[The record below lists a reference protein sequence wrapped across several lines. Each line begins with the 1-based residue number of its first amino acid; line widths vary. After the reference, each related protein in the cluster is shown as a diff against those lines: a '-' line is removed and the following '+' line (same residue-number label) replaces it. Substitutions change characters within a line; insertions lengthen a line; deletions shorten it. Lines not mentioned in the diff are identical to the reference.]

1 MAKKPGTLSRR
12 DFLRDVT
19 LAAGAVGAASMLPPG
34 AAGLVGTAHAQE
46 AKIGAQLI
54 GKLEGPELVLDAT
67 KWPKK
72 FAEAP
77 MLADLVK
84 QGKLPPVDKRV
95 PDEPMVVKP
104 LQGIGRYG
112 GTWRRGFTGP
122 GDGENGNRIVS
133 TDKILFWDYTGT
145 KIMPCVAREWK
156 QSDDGKSVTIS
167 LRKGMKWSDGTPF
180 TANDFA
186 FWHDEIY
193 LNKDLQPT
201 PHPDFMAGS
210 KSGSLRK
217 VDDTTVVFEFQDP
230 NYLFVDILAGST
242 AIGGGQATQSSD
254 KRNMGA
260 YTPAHYVKQ
269 FLPKF
274 SSKDEV
280 DKKAKAAGFDGW
292 VSYIKSRLDWRLN
305 PDLPVLTPWKTVSPI
320 NTPTW
325 VLERNPFYMGV
336 DTQGNQLPYIDRIS
350 MTLAENL
357 EVLNLRAIAGQ
368 YDLQERHTA
377 LAKLPVFLENRV
389 KGGYDVRLD
398 PALNGSD
405 ATLQTNQAYDAD
417 PEIAKWL
424 HTRNFRRALALGI
437 DRDQLNETFWVGVGT
452 AGSIAPAETL
462 PYSPG
467 PEWRKMWSTLD
478 VKQANALLDKAGL
491 DKKDGEGYRLRTDGK
506 GRLRL
511 ELQTSAGAFV
521 PHTQIAEMI
530 KEQWK
535 KIGIQGDVKEMERGL
550 FFTRIASN
558 EQQISLWANDGS
570 EVLYL
575 FPRHALPL
583 DPAQAVLGT
592 PIARWY
598 ATNGAQGK
606 APKDPQMVKA
616 LDLFRS
622 AAAKK
627 TQERYKI
634 AQEIWKILV
643 DEQFSIGTVGLS
655 PATMGVRIVSNKLG
669 NIPARQTN
677 AQHARTPCSSHPAT
691 FYYKA

>member
-1 MAKKPGTLSRR
+1 MATKPTRR
-12 DFLRDVT
+12 EFLRDAAVVAGGAA
-19 LAAGAVGAASMLPPG
+19 LAGALPAVTASAQGAKAP
-34 AAGLVGTAHAQE
+34 E
-46 AKIGAQLI
+46 AKIGAHLT
-54 GKLEGPELVLDAT
+54 GKLEGPELVLDAA

-77 MLADLVK
+77 MLADMVK
-84 QGKLPPVDKRV
+84 AGKLPPVEKRV

-104 LQGIGRYG
+104 LQSIGRYG

-122 GDGENGNRIVS
+122 GDSENGNRIVS

-145 KIMPCVAREWK
+145 KVMPSVAKEWK

-167 LRKGMKWSDGTPF
+167 LRKGMKWSDGAPF
-180 TANDFA
+180 TANDFV
-186 FWHDEIY
+186 FWYEEVY
-193 LNKDLQPT
+193 LNKNLVPT
-201 PHPDFMAGS
+201 PHPDFMANG
-210 KSGSLRK
+210 KSGTIRK
-217 VDDTTVVFEFQDP
+217 VDDATVVFEFQDP
-230 NYLFVDILAGST
+230 NFLFVDILAGST
-242 AIGGGQATQSSD
+242 AIGGGQATQAQGGRS
-254 KRNMGA
+254 MGA
-260 YTPAHYVKQ
+260 YMPAHYIKQ

-274 SSKDEV
+274 SSKEEV

-292 VSYIKSRLDWRLN
+292 VSYIKNRWDWGLN
-305 PDLPVLTPWKTVSPI
+305 PELPVLTPWKTVSPI

-325 VLERNPFYMGV
+325 VLERNPYYMGV
-336 DTQGNQLPYIDRIS
+336 DTAGNQLPYIDRIS

-377 LAKLPVFLENRV
+377 LAKLPVFLENRA

-405 ATLQTNQAYDAD
+405 ATLQTNQAYEAD

-424 HTRNFRRALALGI
+424 HTADFRRALSMGI

-452 AGSIAPAETL
+452 PGSVAPAESV

-467 PEWRKMWSTLD
+467 PEWRKKWSTLD
-478 VKQANALLDKAGL
+478 VTQANALLDRVGL
-491 DKKDGEGYRLRTDGK
+491 SKKDGEGYRLRTDGK

-535 KIGIQGDVKEMERGL
+535 KIGIQADVKEMERSL
-550 FFTRIASN
+550 FFTRAASN
-558 EQQISLWANDGS
+558 EHQIALWANDGS
-570 EVLYL
+570 EVLFL

-583 DPAQAVLGT
+583 DPIQALLGT
-592 PIARWY
+592 PIARWF
-598 ATNGAQGK
+598 ASNGAQGK
-606 APKDPQMVKA
+606 GPKDPRMISA
-616 LDLFRS
+616 LELYRS
-622 AAAKK
+622 ANGKK

-643 DEQFSIGTVGLS
+643 DEQYSIGTVGLS

-669 NIPARQTN
+669 NIPSRQTN

-691 FYYKA
+691 FFYKA

>member
-1 MAKKPGTLSRR
+1 MAKKPKRWTRR
-12 DFLRDVT
+12 EFLRDAALT
-19 LAAGAVGAASMLPPG
+19 AGAVGAASLLPP
-34 AAGLVGTAHAQE
+34 ALPGLTARAQAQE
-46 AKIGAQLI
+46 AKLGAQLI
-54 GKLEGPELVLDAT
+54 GKLEGPELVLDPA

-104 LQGIGRYG
+104 LQSIGRYG

-167 LRKGMKWSDGTPF
+167 LRKGQKWSDGTPF
-180 TANDFA
+180 TANDFV
-186 FWHDEIY
+186 FWHDEVY
-193 LNKDLQPT
+193 LNKDLMPT

-210 KSGSLRK
+210 RSGSLRK
-217 VDDTTVVFEFQDP
+217 IDDTTVIFEFQDP
-230 NYLFVDILAGST
+230 NFLFVDILAGST
-242 AIGGGQATQSSD
+242 AIGGGQATQSMD
-254 KRNMGA
+254 KRSMGA
-260 YTPAHYVKQ
+260 YMPAHYVKQ

-280 DKKAKAAGFDGW
+280 DRKAKAAGFDGW
-292 VSYIKSRLDWRLN
+292 VSYIKNRWDWRLN
-305 PDLPVLTPWKTVSPI
+305 PELPVLTPWKTVNPI

-325 VLERNPFYMGV
+325 VLERNPYYMGV

-368 YDLQERHTA
+368 YDLQERHTG
-377 LAKLPVFLENRV
+377 LAKLPVFLENRA

-417 PEIAKWL
+417 PEVAKWL
-424 HTRNFRRALALGI
+424 HTRDFRRALAMGI
-437 DRDQLNETFWVGVGT
+437 DRDQLNETFWVG
-452 AGSIAPAETL
+452 A
-462 PYSPG
+462 
-467 PEWRKMWSTLD
+467 
-478 VKQANALLDKAGL
+478 
-491 DKKDGEGYRLRTDGK
+491 
-506 GRLRL
+506 
-511 ELQTSAGAFV
+511 AGAFV

-535 KIGIQGDVKEMERGL
+535 KIGVQADVKEMERSL

-558 EQQISLWANDGS
+558 EHQIALWANDGS

-583 DPAQAVLGT
+583 DPVEALLGT

-598 ATNGAQGK
+598 ASNGAQGK
-606 APKDPQMVKA
+606 APKDAQMVKA
-616 LDLFRS
+616 LELFRS
-622 AAAKK
+622 AAGKK
-627 TQERYKI
+627 TQERYKV
-634 AQEIWKILV
+634 AQDIWKILV
-643 DEQFSIGTVGLS
+643 DEQWSIGTVGLS

-691 FYYKA
+691 FFYKA

>member
-1 MAKKPGTLSRR
+1 MATKPTRR
-12 DFLRDVT
+12 EFLRDATVV
-19 LAAGAVGAASMLPPG
+19 AGAAALAGSLPAATASAQGAKAP
-34 AAGLVGTAHAQE
+34 E
-46 AKIGAQLI
+46 AKIGAHLI

-77 MLADLVK
+77 MLADMVK
-84 QGKLPPVDKRV
+84 AGKLPPVEKRL
-95 PDEPMVVKP
+95 PDEPLVVKP
-104 LQGIGRYG
+104 LQSVGRYG

-145 KIMPCVAREWK
+145 KVMPCVAKEWK

-180 TANDFA
+180 TANDFV
-186 FWHDEIY
+186 FWYEEVY
-193 LNKDLQPT
+193 LNKDLIPT
-201 PHPDFMAGS
+201 GHPDFMANG
-210 KSGSLRK
+210 KSGTIRK
-217 VDDTTVVFEFQDP
+217 IDDTTVAFEFQDP
-230 NYLFVDILAGST
+230 NFLFVDILAGST
-242 AIGGGQATQSSD
+242 AMGGGQATQAQVG
-254 KRNMGA
+254 RGMCA
-260 YTPAHYVKQ
+260 YMPAHYIKQ

-274 SSKDEV
+274 SSTEEV
-280 DKKAKAAGFDGW
+280 EKKAKAAGFDGW
-292 VSYIKSRLDWRLN
+292 VSYIRSKWNWALN
-305 PDLPVLTPWKTVSPI
+305 PELPVLTPWKTVTPI

-325 VLERNPFYMGV
+325 VLERNPYYMGV
-336 DTQGNQLPYIDRIS
+336 DSAGNQLPYIDRIS

-357 EVLNLRAIAGQ
+357 EVLNLRAVAGQ

-377 LAKLPVFLENRV
+377 LAKLPVFLENRAKV
-389 KGGYDVRLD
+389 GYDVRLD

-405 ATLQTNQAYDAD
+405 ATLQTNQAYEAD
-417 PEIAKWL
+417 PEIARWL
-424 HTRNFRRALALGI
+424 HTSDFRRALSMGI

-452 AGSIAPAETL
+452 PGSVAPAESL

-467 PEWRKMWSTLD
+467 PDWRKKWSTLD
-478 VKQANALLDKAGL
+478 VKQANALLDKVGL
-491 DKKDGEGYRLRTDGK
+491 AKKDGEGYRLRTDGK

-535 KIGIQGDVKEMERGL
+535 KIGVQADVKEMERSF
-550 FFTRIASN
+550 FFTRVASN
-558 EQQISLWANDGS
+558 EHQIALWANDGS
-570 EVLYL
+570 EVLFL

-583 DPAQAVLGT
+583 DPVQALLGT

-598 ATNGAQGK
+598 ASNGTQGK
-606 APKDPQMVKA
+606 GPKDPRLISA
-616 LDLFRS
+616 LELYRS
-622 AAAKK
+622 ANGKK
-627 TQERYKI
+627 TQDRYKI

-643 DEQFSIGTVGLS
+643 DEQYSIGTVGLS

-691 FYYKA
+691 FFYKA

>member
-1 MAKKPGTLSRR
+1 MAKRPRGVTRR
-12 DFLRDVT
+12 EFLRDAALAT
-19 LAAGAVGAASMLPPG
+19 GGMALAAGLPATP
-34 AAGLVGTAHAQE
+34 ALAQPM
-46 AKIGAQLI
+46 GSQLI
-54 GKLEGPELVLDAT
+54 GKLEGPELVLDPAR
-67 KWPKK
+67 WPKK

-84 QGKLPPVDKRV
+84 AGKLPPVEKRV
-95 PDEPMVVKP
+95 PEEPMVVKP
-104 LQGIGRYG
+104 LQSIGRYG

-156 QSDDGKSVTIS
+156 QPDDGKSVTIS

-180 TANDFA
+180 TANDFV
-186 FWHDEIY
+186 FWYEEVY

-201 PHPDFMAGS
+201 PHPDFMVSG
-210 KSGSLRK
+210 KSGAIRK

-242 AIGGGQATQSSD
+242 AIGGGQATQAMSG
-254 KRNMGA
+254 RTMGA
-260 YTPAHYVKQ
+260 YMPAHYVKQ

-280 DKKAKAAGFDGW
+280 DRKAKAAGFDGW
-292 VSYIKSRLDWRLN
+292 ISWIKNRWDWRLN

-325 VLERNPFYMGV
+325 VLERNPYYMGV
-336 DTQGNQLPYIDRIS
+336 DSAGNQLPYIDRIS

-357 EVLNLRAIAGQ
+357 EVLNLRAIAAQ

-377 LAKLPVFLENRV
+377 LAKLPVFLENRA
-389 KGGYDVRLD
+389 KGAYEVRLD

-405 ATLQTNQAYDAD
+405 ATLQTNQGYDAD
-417 PEIAKWL
+417 PEIARWL
-424 HTRNFRRALALGI
+424 QSRDFRRALSMGI

-452 AGSIAPAETL
+452 AGSVAPSETL

-467 PEWRKMWSTLD
+467 PEWRKKWSTLD
-478 VKQANALLDKAGL
+478 VKQANELLDKAGL
-491 DKKDGEGYRLRTDGK
+491 TKKDGEGYRLRADGK

-535 KIGIQGDVKEMERGL
+535 KIGIQADVKELERSL

-558 EQQISLWANDGS
+558 EHQIALWANDGS

-575 FPRHALPL
+575 FPRHALPV
-583 DPAQAVLGT
+583 DPVEALLGH

-598 ATNGAQGK
+598 ASGGQQGK
-606 APKDPQMVKA
+606 APKDPQLIKA
-616 LDLFRS
+616 LELFRS
-622 AAAKK
+622 AGGKK
-627 TQERYKI
+627 TAERYKV
-634 AQEIWKILV
+634 AQDIWKILV
-643 DEQFSIGTVGLS
+643 DEQYSIGTVGQS
-655 PATMGVRIVSNKLG
+655 PATMGVRIVSNRLG

-691 FYYKA
+691 FFYKT

>member
-1 MAKKPGTLSRR
+1 MAKKPTKWSRR
-12 DFLRDVT
+12 EFLRDAA
-19 LAAGAVGAASMLPPG
+19 LAAGAAGAASVWP
-34 AAGLVGTAHAQE
+34 AGRGGLAGPARAE
-46 AKIGAQLI
+46 EPKIGSQLI

-84 QGKLPPVDKRV
+84 QGKLPPVEKRV

-167 LRKGMKWSDGTPF
+167 LRKGQKWSDGTAF
-180 TANDFA
+180 TANDFV
-186 FWHDEIY
+186 FWYEEVY

-201 PHPDFMAGS
+201 PHPDFMAAT

-217 VDDTTVVFEFQDP
+217 LDDTTVIFEFQDP
-230 NYLFVDILAGST
+230 NFLFVDILAGST
-242 AIGGGQATQSSD
+242 AIGGGQATQSMD
-254 KRNMGA
+254 KRSMGA
-260 YTPAHYVKQ
+260 YMPAHYVKQ

-280 DKKAKAAGFDGW
+280 DRKAKAAGFDGW
-292 VSYIKSRLDWRLN
+292 VSYIKNRWDWRLN

-325 VLERNPFYMGV
+325 VLERNPYYMGV
-336 DTQGNQLPYIDRIS
+336 DSQGNQLPYIDRIS

-368 YDLQERHTA
+368 YDLQERHTG
-377 LAKLPVFLENRV
+377 LAKLPVFLENRA
-389 KGGYDVRLD
+389 KGGYEVHLD

-417 PEIAKWL
+417 PEIARWL
-424 HTRNFRRALALGI
+424 QTRDFRRALSMGI
-437 DRDQLNETFWVGVGT
+437 DREQLNETFWVGVGT
-452 AGSIAPAETL
+452 PGSVAPSETV

-467 PEWRKMWSTLD
+467 LEWRKKWSTLD
-478 VKQANALLDKAGL
+478 VKASNALLDKIGL
-491 DKKDGEGYRLRTDGK
+491 AKKDGEGYRLRADGK

-535 KIGIQGDVKEMERGL
+535 KIGVQADVKEMERSL
-550 FFTRIASN
+550 FFTRVSSN
-558 EQQISLWANDGS
+558 EHQIALWANDGS

-583 DPAQAVLGT
+583 DPVEALLGT

-598 ATNGAQGK
+598 ASNGAQGK
-606 APKDPQMVKA
+606 APKDPQMIRA

-622 AAAKK
+622 AAGKK
-627 TQERYKI
+627 TQERYKV

-643 DEQFSIGTVGLS
+643 DEQYSIGTVGLS

-677 AQHARTPCSSHPAT
+677 AQHARTPCSSHPPT

>member
-1 MAKKPGTLSRR
+1 MATKPTRR
-12 DFLRDVT
+12 EFLRDAALVAGSAA
-19 LAAGAVGAASMLPPG
+19 LAGALPAATASAQATGAP
-34 AAGLVGTAHAQE
+34 E

-72 FAEAP
+72 LAEAP
-77 MLADLVK
+77 MLAEMVK
-84 QGKLPPVDKRV
+84 GGKLPPVEKRV
-95 PDEPMVVKP
+95 PEEPMVVKP
-104 LQGIGRYG
+104 LHSVGRYG

-145 KIMPCVAREWK
+145 KVMPCVAKDWK
-156 QSDDGKSVTIS
+156 QSDDGKSVTIH
-167 LRKGMKWSDGTPF
+167 LRKGMKWSDGAAF
-180 TANDFA
+180 TANDFV
-186 FWHDEIY
+186 FWYEEVY
-193 LNKDLQPT
+193 LNKDLVPV
-201 PHPDFMAGS
+201 PHPDFMANG
-210 KSGSLRK
+210 KSGSIRK
-217 VDDTTVVFEFQDP
+217 ADDLTVVFEFQDP
-230 NYLFVDILAGST
+230 NFLFVDILAGST
-242 AIGGGQATQSSD
+242 AIGGGQATQAMGGRS
-254 KRNMGA
+254 MGA
-260 YTPAHYVKQ
+260 YMPAHYIKQ

-280 DKKAKAAGFDGW
+280 EKKAKAAGFDGW
-292 VSYIKSRLDWRLN
+292 VSYIRNRWDWRLN
-305 PDLPVLTPWKTVSPI
+305 PELPVLTPWKTVTPI

-325 VLERNPFYMGV
+325 VLERNPYYMGV
-336 DTQGNQLPYIDRIS
+336 DSSGNQLPYIDRIS

-377 LAKLPVFLENRV
+377 LAKLPVFLENRAKV
-389 KGGYDVRLD
+389 GYDVRLD

-405 ATLQTNQAYDAD
+405 ATLQTNQAYEAD

-424 HTRNFRRALALGI
+424 HTTDFRRALSMGI

-452 AGSIAPAETL
+452 PGSVAPAESL

-467 PEWRKMWSTLD
+467 PEWRKKWSTLD
-478 VKQANALLDKAGL
+478 VKQANALLDKVGL
-491 DKKDGEGYRLRTDGK
+491 SKKDGEGYRLRTDGK

-535 KIGIQGDVKEMERGL
+535 KIGIQADVKEMERSL

-558 EQQISLWANDGS
+558 EQQIALWANDGS

-583 DPAQAVLGT
+583 DPVEALLGT

-598 ATNGAQGK
+598 ASNGSQGK
-606 APKDPQMVKA
+606 GPKDPRMISA
-616 LDLFRS
+616 LEMYRS
-622 AAAKK
+622 ANGKK
-627 TQERYKI
+627 TQERYKL

-643 DEQFSIGTVGLS
+643 DEQYSIGTVGLS

-691 FYYKA
+691 FFYKA